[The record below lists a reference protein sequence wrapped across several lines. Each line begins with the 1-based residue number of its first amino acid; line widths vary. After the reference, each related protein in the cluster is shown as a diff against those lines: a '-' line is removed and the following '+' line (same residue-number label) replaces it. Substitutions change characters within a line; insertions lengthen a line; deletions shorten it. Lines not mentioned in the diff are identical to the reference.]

1 MQTPRRVVPLAR
13 WAVVV
18 AIVLMGAALLL
29 TAWTTH
35 AGVRD
40 ASETLVRGEA
50 SIFQQEVRTRFLDL
64 GEQAPTV
71 QDLAQ
76 ILSDRSSEGLRYI
89 AIQETVPGSL
99 EPARVPALQ
108 VGSSDAAT
116 AEGAPITPAFATLA
130 PDRPQR
136 AGSRVRVLFKAGQ
149 RLPGPPTAPAPGLP
163 EVSKRRL
170 YHVAIEFEPRQ
181 AQALLAAAAS
191 TLTIGALAAST
202 LLLIAAALVRWVVRR
217 ERSLVAMERAR
228 RLASLGELS
237 AVLAHEIRNPL
248 ASLKGNAQLL
258 AQGLPAGEK
267 PRQKADRVVDEAIR
281 LENLTNDLLEFVR
294 SGEIERR
301 DTDPAALLSSSV
313 QSLALAGGA
322 PPIEV
327 DAGAA
332 PDAWSLDSS
341 RMTQVLTNLLEN
353 AVQAGAPV
361 RAKVAAEGGSLV
373 FEVRDSGPG
382 VPEDEKER
390 IFEPFYTKRT
400 RGTGLGLAVAKRV
413 VELHRGTISVANAPG
428 GGAVF
433 RVAVPRG

>member
-13 WAVVV
+13 WAVVF

-35 AGVRD
+35 TGVRD

-50 SIFQQEVRTRFLDL
+50 SIFQQAIRTRLMDM
-64 GEQAPTV
+64 GDQPPGAK
-71 QDLAQ
+71 DLAT
-76 ILSDRSSEGLRYI
+76 ILATSSGEGLRYV
-89 AIQETVPGSL
+89 AIQETIPGATGPS
-99 EPARVPALQ
+99 ALPTLQ
-108 VGSSDAAT
+108 AGSSDAAA
-116 AEGAPITPAFATLA
+116 AENAALA
-130 PDRPQR
+130 PSFASLPPERPQR
-136 AGSRVRVLFKAGQ
+136 LNGRVRMLFKGIQRVNVPAGA
-149 RLPGPPTAPAPGLP
+149 AP
-163 EVSKRRL
+163 KRRV
-170 YHVAIEFEPRQ
+170 YNIAIEFEPKQ
-181 AQALLAAAAS
+181 AEALLAAAAS
-191 TLTIGALAAST
+191 TLRIGALAAST

-217 ERSLVAMERAR
+217 ERSLVDMERAR

-313 QSLALAGGA
+313 RGLALGAGSA
-322 PPIEV
+322 PIEV
-327 DAGAA
+327 DSGAA
-332 PDAWSLDSS
+332 PDAWSLDGG
-341 RMTQVLTNLLEN
+341 RMAQVLTNLLEN